1 MTNWNMILL
10 ILLLVYQTVAS
21 IMDLRDMRKYKKIKI
36 TEKVKLSFY
45 KETIVWGWVPALI
58 VFAFVF
64 FLKLSLDDIGIRKM
78 MFGDI
83 IWLNVI
89 TLIIS
94 LIILCI
100 LLYQVYLYFT
110 NTAYRKQMQE
120 ELDIRKKSSNYYN
133 RVTASLVVPY
143 TVREKRYFFFV
154 SLTAGIC
161 EELVWR
167 GCILFLLAELFP
179 ALHFVVIGGIAC
191 LLFGLFHCYQG
202 WYGILKTSI
211 IAVLFVLIY
220 QTTGSLLLGMLL
232 HFLFDFVS
240 AFLVGKE

>member
-64 FLKLSLDDIGIRKM
+64 FSKLSLDDIGIRKM

-179 ALHFVVIGGIAC
+179 ALHFVVISGIAC